1 MNGLCSL
8 HFVSLATF
16 YQFCQQFLCGT
27 VSFNMVFC
35 LKQIPMGVQYAN
47 TKGFSFESQKK
58 YFQLWS
64 ALQVCGTK
72 GPVIMPGLDN
82 IMAIPNCI
90 ITVYSCHCLTQLW
103 VRAITEN
110 TCHSWINFGN
120 QWWNSILLLWGKS
133 YIFIHQAAF
142 FCFSRCLVCWLRIGR
157 APVRSAHLPWGQ
169 WCRSA
174 CWNNKSLR
182 NSNQGTDKGNESTL
196 HRIQVSTD

>member
-8 HFVSLATF
+8 HFVSLTTF

-103 VRAITEN
+103 VRAITKN

-120 QWWNSILLLWGKS
+120 PCVKLSVMELNIIVMSLKLYFHSSSCIFLLFQMSGL
-133 YIFIHQAAF
+133 
-142 FCFSRCLVCWLRIGR
+142 LVAYWQSSSLVSPSSLG
-157 APVRSAHLPWGQ
+157 PV
-169 WCRSA
+169 
-174 CWNNKSLR
+174 
-182 NSNQGTDKGNESTL
+182 
-196 HRIQVSTD
+196 V